1 MAAQNQ
7 INDES
12 SITIEQRL
20 SQSVSNA
27 IFIPFEGFNVEKSVT
42 APTSS
47 SASPQNIASLDPES
61 KLEKILEFLP
71 KQQNIVRGQMIN
83 IILQHIE
90 EVKTIARKKMEQ
102 LENLADIDF
111 KKEEKERE
119 KLERLEM
126 EEMFRRIKHPAR
138 QGKAYEIQSNARFLD
153 NFWRL
158 PPKPRKD
165 ADGDIVMEGTCTSPP
180 TARDIRDQ
188 LAEDLQSLVKCGLEK
203 LEEYDEHCRSVM
215 QPYETSMARRK
226 AGAEV
231 NNAISASK
239 DMVSANS
246 DLASAPDANT
256 GGAVV
261 ARSGVGTDVARLSNG
276 MPVSMERLPVRK
288 IESLGKLT
296 RRM

>member
-1 MAAQNQ
+1 MAVQNQ
-7 INDES
+7 TNDKS

-27 IFIPFEGFNVEKSVT
+27 IFIPFEGFNVDKSVT
-42 APTSS
+42 TPTSS
-47 SASPQNIASLDPES
+47 NTSSQNIASLDPES
-61 KLEKILEFLP
+61 KLEKILEYLP
-71 KQQNIVRGQMIN
+71 KQQSVVRGQMIN

-90 EVKTIARKKMEQ
+90 EVKASARKEMEL
-102 LENLADIDF
+102 LENSGDINF

-138 QGKAYEIQSNARFLD
+138 QGKAYEIQPNARFLD

-165 ADGDIVMEGTCTSPP
+165 ADGDIVMEGTCTSPR
-180 TARDIRDQ
+180 TAREIRDQ
-188 LAEDLQSLVKCGLEK
+188 LAEDMQNLVKCGLEK

-231 NNAISASK
+231 NHAISASK
-239 DMVSANS
+239 DMISPSS
-246 DLASAPDANT
+246 DLVSAPDVNT
-256 GGAVV
+256 NGAVV
-261 ARSGVGTDVARLSNG
+261 SRLGIGADVARLSNG